1 MPFKSGAS
9 IKSVAPVL
17 HSGKMFHISLCQRE
31 HQLLYI
37 KICQGPGIFRDP
49 ATPLHSKVGWF
60 DQMVKLSERL
70 IMIVN
75 NIERIHH

>member
-37 KICQGPGIFRDP
+37 KICQGAEFGVLKTIPWDKVDIEVRIF
-49 ATPLHSKVGWF
+49 F
-60 DQMVKLSERL
+60 Q
-70 IMIVN
+70 IV
-75 NIERIHH
+75 